1 MEDTLERV
9 HTQRGE
15 VVQGEGVI
23 RQKRSRAHDWGRGV
37 NLSRKLSI
45 TTYWMN
51 VSVLRKL

>member
-23 RQKRSRAHDWGRGV
+23 RQKRSCAHDWGRGV

-45 TTYWMN
+45 LPLTG
-51 VSVLRKL
+51 